1 MLYACALVYCACMDR
16 TDMYMSL
23 VLHRAQQQR
32 STAPSTNVMHS
43 PGKSEQVTHL
53 NNRMLQLED
62 QLEHSLDKEKQLDAQ
77 VNMHSTLV

>member
-1 MLYACALVYCACMDR
+1 
-16 TDMYMSL
+16 MYMSL